1 MKYFKFFVLV
11 FVALGIC
18 HLRAMPSDVPVDREK
33 MDKSVEL
40 IVARLPLHVDDPL
53 KELEDTEEEEAFDY
67 ITRSQNLDTCQVAQ
81 LSQVASG
88 YIQILYDFPFA
99 YPNYDN
105 LDEKCIQSTHKKY
118 SDRIDKLNN
127 LMYKAVEWI

>member
-67 ITRSQNLDTCQVAQ
+67 IRQGSPNSTQMLRLAPIVGEYCA
-81 LSQVASG
+81 
-88 YIQILYDFPFA
+88 ILQDFPFG
-99 YPNYDN
+99 YPKYDGCIN
-105 LDEKCIQSTHKKY
+105 SGDIEKITERYKS
-118 SDRIDKLNN
+118 RINWFNKMVQID
-127 LMYKAVEWI
+127 